1 MRAELAPA
9 LATFADRGFR
19 DESLA
24 LRLPLVSVIVV
35 NHNYGRF
42 LAASIGSVVGQT
54 YPNIECVAVDNAST
68 DESSSVLETLASR
81 HDNLKVI
88 YRSDNAGQTRAA
100 LEGLAASSGPYVIFL
115 DADDFLLPDC
125 VETHIFVHLSLRIH
139 TGFTSGDMLQL
150 ANDQVV
156 LGTEHAFNRIMQ
168 GRRGIK
174 PRAARPYQHPYGGIW
189 PRPDFDRGIIERIRF
204 VGLRKQW
211 VWAPTSGNCF
221 RRDAL
226 CLFADNP
233 ALQDLKTGTDLYFC
247 LGINAVSG
255 SVLIDKPVAVYRLH
269 GGNIYS
275 QRPQLNDVLCYQPGG
290 PGDSNERARAAL
302 ADHLVRCADRFI
314 GRGRVWI
321 EFLWLLWR
329 LDCQNPDPC
338 AARWA
343 RRSRTSAAIIKHYDS
358 FSRLAGRWA
367 VKAWLL
373 IRMVPPKIVFG
384 LQQDR
389 GGNTAPWA

>member
-1 MRAELAPA
+1 
-9 LATFADRGFR
+9 
-19 DESLA
+19 S

-35 NHNYGRF
+35 NYNYGRF
-42 LAASIGSVVGQT
+42 LAAAVGSVVGQT
-54 YPNIECVAVDNAST
+54 YPTIECVAVDNAST
-68 DESSSVLETLASR
+68 DESSSVLQTLAAR

-88 YRSDNAGQTRAA
+88 YRDQNAGQTRAA
-100 LEGLAASSGPYVIFL
+100 LEGLAASTGPYVIFL

-125 VETHIFVHLSLRIH
+125 VETHIFVHLSLRVH

-168 GRRGIK
+168 SRRGIK
-174 PRAARPYQHPYGGIW
+174 PRAVRPYQHPYGEVW
-189 PRPDFDRGIIERIRF
+189 PRPDFDCSVLKRIRF
-204 VGLRKQW
+204 VGLRRQW
-211 VWAPTSGNCF
+211 VWAPTSVNCF

-275 QRPQLNDVLCYQPGG
+275 QRPQLNDVLCYEPGG

-302 ADHLVRCADRFI
+302 TDHLVKCANRFV
-314 GRGRVWI
+314 GRGWVWI
-321 EFLWLLWR
+321 EFLWLIWR
-329 LDCQNPDPC
+329 LDCRNPDPC
-338 AARWA
+338 RARWT
-343 RRSRTSAAIIKHYDS
+343 RRSRAAVALVRHYDS
-358 FSRLAGRWA
+358 ISRLAGKWP
-367 VKAWLL
+367 VKAWLVL
-373 IRMVPPKIVFG
+373 RLVPPKIVCSLG
-384 LQQDR
+384 RDQR
-389 GGNTAPWA
+389 NSATPPA